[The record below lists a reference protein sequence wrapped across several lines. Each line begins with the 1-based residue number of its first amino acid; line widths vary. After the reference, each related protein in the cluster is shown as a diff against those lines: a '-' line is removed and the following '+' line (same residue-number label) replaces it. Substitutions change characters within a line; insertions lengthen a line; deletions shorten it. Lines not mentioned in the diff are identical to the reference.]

1 MIDRLANGRKEL
13 KETQEIIN
21 SCDTKRTQ
29 RGEPKMKFR
38 ILEASNPTHQKEK
51 DFATLE
57 ELLHFIDSLPLHSD
71 EPHHEKAVTIEAP
84 RLGDKEHEHGWR
96 IIIYEGYVDHRP

>member
-1 MIDRLANGRKEL
+1 
-13 KETQEIIN
+13 
-21 SCDTKRTQ
+21 
-29 RGEPKMKFR
+29 MKFT
-38 ILEASNPTHQKEK
+38 ILEASNPSHQKEK

-57 ELLHFIDSLPLHSD
+57 ELLHFIDSLPHHSD

-96 IIIYEGYVDHRP
+96 IIIYEGYVNHRP

>member
-1 MIDRLANGRKEL
+1 
-13 KETQEIIN
+13 
-21 SCDTKRTQ
+21 
-29 RGEPKMKFR
+29 MKFK
-38 ILEASNPTHQKEK
+38 ILEASNPSHQKEK

-57 ELLHFIDSLPLHSD
+57 ELLHFIDSLPRHSD

-96 IIIYEGYVDHRP
+96 IIIYEGYVEHRP